1 MGYQVLDVNKFIGKG
16 PIPFEVYDRN
26 GQPTGE
32 IVNIDIGAMVNTG
45 KLALK
50 YIEKLSPAFKTY
62 LTKITWTIDYRCPT
76 ACTDGIRVFMNP
88 IFAYQMICRCNDNI
102 MDSYRKHKNSGPGWQ
117 KNFIKEHGVN
127 GVFNSVKEI
136 TDFYRYRSVAFIILH
151 EIYHQIYR
159 HIQQAKRKPETRNAD
174 EATHN
179 LANMAMDA
187 EINRDIEWQFEEL
200 KGCTAEV
207 P

>member
-62 LTKITWTIDYRCPT
+62 ITKITWTIDYRVPT
-76 ACTDGIRVFMNP
+76 ACTDGIRIFINP
-88 IFAYQMICRCNDNI
+88 IFAHQLICRSNENI
-102 MDSYRKHKNSGPGWQ
+102 MSSYRKCKNRGLGWQ
-117 KNFIKEHGVN
+117 NEFIQNYGVN
-127 GVFNSVKEI
+127 NGKGGYLFNSVREI
-136 TDFYRYRSVAFIILH
+136 TNFYNYRPLAFIILH

-159 HIQQAKRKPETRNAD
+159 HIEQE
-174 EATHN
+174 
-179 LANMAMDA
+179 
-187 EINRDIEWQFEEL
+187 
-200 KGCTAEV
+200 
-207 P
+207 